1 MDWILWVLGI
11 LAVLWVIGSASRAGK
26 GTDRKAEPRKP
37 KAKLAEQE
45 EHSKPTPER
54 RVGYKVDQN
63 INAANMTTIWAGDC
77 PHIEFTSN
85 GNRFSAM
92 PEEVLHN
99 PEDGKLYLR
108 AYFPH
113 EQETHI
119 FRLSSLE
126 TKILMRSKRY
136 TQEEWLRKVI
146 GDELYNSVV
155 QDC

>member
-11 LAVLWVIGSASRAGK
+11 LAVIWVIGSASQAGK
-26 GTDRKAEPRKP
+26 GTDRKAKPRKP

-45 EHSKPTPER
+45 EHSKPTPEH

-92 PEEVLHN
+92 PDYLK
-99 PEDGKLYLR
+99 GKTPNRCCYILPKGLY
-108 AYFPH
+108 
-113 EQETHI
+113 
-119 FRLSSLE
+119 SL
-126 TKILMRSKRY
+126 IAIRR
-136 TQEEWLRKVI
+136 
-146 GDELYNSVV
+146 
-155 QDC
+155 